1 MYEKHDE
8 QKLGSTRREMWESF
22 NQQPESNTMS
32 YDQQEQYA
40 PQQAAP
46 QFVEPVKR
54 KLIITYSRTVQARQ
68 FEPATVSATME
79 ADLPANCTLE
89 EAMNVYE
96 NEMMLVKA
104 AVLSQQ
110 NLPFELSENERM
122 VQEVFGENEVML
134 VASTAAPA
142 QMPAPTQMPPPSTG
156 GFVGAPT
163 ASPTGGTRRTK
174 TPSGND
180 VMFWDMLVADPS
192 KFWDNRAGKTNPNA
206 PDFKMKVERDATP
219 EEKKE
224 AKALWLNA
232 CPDKYCAQFGVEL

>member
-1 MYEKHDE
+1 MSDADDF
-8 QKLGSTRREMWESF
+8 F
-22 NQQPESNTMS
+22 NQEVDTGPLRPGEHQTESKNMS
-32 YDQQEQYA
+32 YDTQEQYA
-40 PQQAAP
+40 PQQQT

-54 KLIITYSRTVQARQ
+54 KLIISYSRTVQARQ

-79 ADLPANCTLE
+79 ADLPVNCTLE
-89 EAMNVYE
+89 EAMSVYE

-122 VQEVFGENEVML
+122 VQEVFGENEVMV

-142 QMPAPTQMPPPSTG
+142 QMPAPTQMPAPSTG
-156 GFVGAPT
+156 GFAGAPT
-163 ASPTGGTRRTK
+163 ASPGGIRRNK

-180 VMFWDMLVADPS
+180 VQYWDMLVADPS

-206 PDFKMKVERDATP
+206 PDFKMKVDRNASP

>member
-1 MYEKHDE
+1 
-8 QKLGSTRREMWESF
+8 
-22 NQQPESNTMS
+22 
-32 YDQQEQYA
+32 
-40 PQQAAP
+40 
-46 QFVEPVKR
+46 
-54 KLIITYSRTVQARQ
+54 
-68 FEPATVSATME
+68 
-79 ADLPANCTLE
+79 
-89 EAMNVYE
+89 
-96 NEMMLVKA
+96 MMLVKA

-122 VQEVFGENEVML
+122 VQEVFGENEVMV

-142 QMPAPTQMPPPSTG
+142 QMPAPTQMPAPSTG
-156 GFVGAPT
+156 GFAGAPT
-163 ASPTGGTRRTK
+163 ASPGGIRRNK

-180 VMFWDMLVADPS
+180 VQYWDMLVADPS

-206 PDFKMKVERDATP
+206 PDFKMKVDRNASP